1 MLSIFIGGTYAWIL
15 HFVLEFSV
23 LDRVGLDP
31 YHILFHLVGLTIGFS
46 FYLVWSSK
54 RNFSINFLISF
65 VLLGLSLIG
74 MTLIDDQQIIML
86 LLLIAGFNI
95 GNGLPSAWST
105 MSIMFTNP
113 EFNGRLNYSGYIPVS
128 IILFI
133 SALIDLTGNSLLMAV
148 FLSLMLVLVVAA
160 FLIGRKSLTMPPRT
174 ASLKQFFHK
183 KVFSVPL
190 MLFFCFLGFFFTNA
204 YYGAIILLNNF
215 GIEEGISRSLDQ
227 FNMTL
232 WLTCLLICIPSG
244 FLYDKIGR
252 RRSILAG
259 LYINAFA
266 FFSVIFLPITFP
278 TIDKMFLLLIIFPI
292 IMAIG
297 LTLTFF
303 GTFLMLAMELSPVGH
318 KDFLNINNHVAA
330 LMASFGMI
338 IGVIIDE
345 LIKHNIE
352 VLPILMIFTY
362 FTATYLVS
370 QLKEP
375 LPSKTFRKE
384 KELKDYAERAKYVV
398 DSLEDH

>member
-23 LDRVGLDP
+23 LDRVGLEP
-31 YHILFHLVGLTIGFS
+31 YHILFHIVGLAIGLG

-54 RNFSINFLISF
+54 RNFSLNFLISF

-74 MTLIDDQQIIML
+74 MTLIDDQQIIKL
-86 LLLIAGFNI
+86 LLFIAGFNI

-105 MSIMFTNP
+105 LAIMFTNP
-113 EFNGRLNYSGYIPVS
+113 KYNGRLNYSGYIPVS
-128 IILFI
+128 IILLI
-133 SALIDLTGNSLLMAV
+133 SAVIDFTGNSLVMAF
-148 FLSLMLVLVVAA
+148 FLLLMLVLVVVA
-160 FLIGRKSLTMPPRT
+160 FVIGRKALTMPPRT
-174 ASLKQFFHK
+174 ASLRLFFHK
-183 KVFSVPL
+183 KVFPIPL

-204 YYGAIILLNNF
+204 YYGAIILLYNF

-227 FNMTL
+227 FNITL

-244 FLYDKIGR
+244 FLYDKLGR

-259 LYINAFA
+259 LYINALA
-266 FFSVIFLPITFP
+266 FFAVIFLPIAFP
-278 TIDKMFLLLIIFPI
+278 TIDKMLLLLIIFPV

-303 GTFLMLAMELSPVGH
+303 GTFLMLAMELTPLGH

-345 LIKHNIE
+345 LIKQDIE
-352 VLPILMIFTY
+352 MLPILMIFSY

-375 LPSKTFRKE
+375 LPSKPVRE
-384 KELKDYAERAKYVV
+384 KELKDYAERAKHVV
-398 DSLEDH
+398 DSLEKD